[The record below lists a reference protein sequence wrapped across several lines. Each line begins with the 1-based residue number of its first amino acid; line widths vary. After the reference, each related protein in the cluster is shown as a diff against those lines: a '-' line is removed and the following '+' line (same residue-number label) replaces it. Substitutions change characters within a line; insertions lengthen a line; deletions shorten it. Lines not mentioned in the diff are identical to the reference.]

1 MIETGVDPYEFTP
14 TDRIN
19 LYYDT
24 DQYDLEWIIGEE
36 VGVYTIDIAR
46 NFHPIEQGERTK
58 DLDRLI
64 RNLNNDYRTDWRERK
79 KRAIELYLTL
89 AGLDYTYTS
98 LRGHSQ
104 GDWAEVIIYSDPTD
118 RVDLKACE
126 EAMNDWFAGDIY
138 TIAHEKLEVYTSPNG
153 NTIERWE
160 IEDTIGC
167 ILPVKGQDFED
178 MAQTYFGHL
187 WENQELTVA

>member
-58 DLDRLI
+58 DLDRLL
-64 RNLNNDYRTDWRERK
+64 RNLHSGFRTDWRERK
-79 KRAIELYLTL
+79 ARAIELYLNL
-89 AGLDYTYTS
+89 AGLNYHYAS

-104 GDWAEVIIYSDPTD
+104 GDWAEVIIYSNPDD
-118 RVDLKACE
+118 RVDLEACE
-126 EAMNDWFAGDIY
+126 EAMDDWFKGEVY
-138 TIAHEKLEVYTSPNG
+138 TIVHEKLEVYTSANG

-160 IEDTIGC
+160 IEDSLGS

-178 MAQTYFGHL
+178 MAKTYFGHL

>member
-1 MIETGVDPYEFTP
+1 MIETGVDPFEFTP

-64 RNLNNDYRTDWRERK
+64 RNLANEYRTDWRERK
-79 KRAIELYLTL
+79 LRAIELYMNL
-89 AGLDYTYTS
+89 AGLDYIYTS

-104 GDWAEVIIYSDPTD
+104 GDWAEVIVYADPTD
-118 RVDLKACE
+118 RVDLKSCS
-126 EAMNDWFAGDIY
+126 EAMNDWFSGEVY
-138 TIAHEKLEVYTSPNG
+138 TIVHEKLYTYTDTRN

-160 IEDTIGC
+160 IEDSIGS

-178 MAQTYFGHL
+178 MAKTYFGHL
-187 WENQELTVA
+187 WEDSKLTMA

>member
-64 RNLNNDYRTDWRERK
+64 RNLANEYRTDWRERK
-79 KRAIELYLTL
+79 LRAIELYMNL
-89 AGLDYTYTS
+89 AGLDYIYTS

-104 GDWAEVIIYSDPTD
+104 SDWAEVIVYANPTD
-118 RVDLKACE
+118 RVDLQSCA
-126 EAMNDWFAGDIY
+126 EAMNDWFSGEVY
-138 TIAHEKLEVYTSPNG
+138 TIVHEKLYTYTNPNG

-160 IEDTIGC
+160 IEDSIGS
-167 ILPVKGQDFED
+167 ILPVKGQDFEN
-178 MAQTYFGHL
+178 MAETYFGHL
-187 WENQELTVA
+187 WQDKELTMA

>member
-58 DLDRLI
+58 DLDRLL
-64 RNLNNDYRTDWRERK
+64 RNLKSGFRTDWRERK
-79 KRAIELYLTL
+79 ARAIELYMNL
-89 AGLDYTYTS
+89 AGLEYKLVS
-98 LRGHSQ
+98 LRGSSQ
-104 GDWAEVIIYSDPTD
+104 SDWAEVIIYADPDD
-118 RVDLKACE
+118 RVDLESCA
-126 EAMNDWFAGDIY
+126 EAMNDWFSGEVY
-138 TIAHEKLEVYTSPNG
+138 TIVHEKLEVYTSPNG

-160 IEDTIGC
+160 LQDSIGS
-167 ILPVKGQDFED
+167 ILPVKGQDFEN
-178 MAQTYFGHL
+178 MAEVYFGHL
-187 WENQELTVA
+187 WEKDKLTMA